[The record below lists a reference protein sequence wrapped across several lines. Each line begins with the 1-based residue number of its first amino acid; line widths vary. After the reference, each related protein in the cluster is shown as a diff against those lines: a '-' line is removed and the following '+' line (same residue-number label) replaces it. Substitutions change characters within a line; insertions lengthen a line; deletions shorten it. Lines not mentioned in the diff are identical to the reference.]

1 MRALL
6 LILASVAAAA
16 GAWAAETA
24 SPAPATASALE
35 PDPVAQAREM
45 LEAVAQAEIEVRDSL
60 RRFDRWLAEGRARF
74 SDEQGAPDWRWS
86 LLERIVGRVHSLLD
100 PEELSRA
107 RQEAGE
113 RLEHGDAAA
122 ARERLAATMRPFM
135 DHGEEAATL
144 MNYVPRR
151 VAAQLG
157 LARLQALLRGNGID
171 SPAMPRLAQ
180 LEALL
185 AAREARDDFAMA
197 AEVELAELESLQ
209 RQAYDAA
216 FQSALGAAR
225 ARPAQSLRFQSRDVR
240 CPLAADTGAPGEVPR
255 LDTTLSAP
263 TYDYYPGE
271 ALDQDIEGK
280 VALSARIDPQGCVRA
295 AAVLVSSGVE
305 MLDAAA
311 LRWMLEGAVYTR
323 SRPRPDGQP
332 AVTALSVNFQAAE
345 R

>member
-24 SPAPATASALE
+24 SE

-45 LEAVAQAEIEVRDSL
+45 LEAVAQAEIEVRESL
-60 RRFDRWLAEGRARF
+60 QRFDRWLAEGRVRF
-74 SDEQGAPDWRWS
+74 SDEHGAPDWRWQ

-122 ARERLAATMRPFM
+122 ARERLATTMRPFM
-135 DHGEEAATL
+135 DRGEEAATL

-171 SPAMPRLAQ
+171 SPALPRLAQ

-197 AEVELAELESLQ
+197 AEVELAEHESLQ
-209 RQAYDAA
+209 RQAYEVA
-216 FQSALGAAR
+216 FQAALGAAR
-225 ARPAQSLRFQSRDVR
+225 ARPAQSLQFRPRDVR
-240 CPLAADTGAPGEVPR
+240 CPLAADTGAPGEAPR

-305 MLDAAA
+305 VLDTAA